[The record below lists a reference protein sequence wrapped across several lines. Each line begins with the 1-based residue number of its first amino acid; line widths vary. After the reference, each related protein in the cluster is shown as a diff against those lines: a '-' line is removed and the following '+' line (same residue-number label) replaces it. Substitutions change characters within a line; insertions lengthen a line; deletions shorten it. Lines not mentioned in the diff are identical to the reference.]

1 MLVSDMHNVTSLP
14 VCAIFPTDYCV
25 GKNDFFLSLKSRP
38 LIILSQKEVRNVYKT
53 LLEDDE
59 HFEGWSLGHGYVH
72 VISY

>member
-1 MLVSDMHNVTSLP
+1 M
-14 VCAIFPTDYCV
+14 IFF
-25 GKNDFFLSLKSRP
+25 GKSLKARP

-59 HFEGWSLGHGYVH
+59 HFERWSLGHGYVH

>member
-14 VCAIFPTDYCV
+14 VCAIFPTDYC
-25 GKNDFFLSLKSRP
+25 
-38 LIILSQKEVRNVYKT
+38 VYKT